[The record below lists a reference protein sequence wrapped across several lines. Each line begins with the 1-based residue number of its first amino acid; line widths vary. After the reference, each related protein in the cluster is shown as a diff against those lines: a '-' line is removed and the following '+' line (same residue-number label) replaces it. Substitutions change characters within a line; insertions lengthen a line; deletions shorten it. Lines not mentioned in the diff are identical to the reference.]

1 MTYNEPGYSSKEML
15 SPGVWVYRDVFKKD
29 LNLIDRVENLIAN
42 NSSNFRWAE
51 ATVGYMEKKPDY
63 RDCVDFKI
71 GEIKDER
78 MLQNPDF
85 QTLNDIWK
93 DSYMAQIDAVNDY
106 CNRYSC
112 KMDYWEVMNFIKYG
126 PGQHFQEHADH
137 GYSYSAT
144 VSLVGYPNDGYV
156 GGGLKF
162 PKLNLEIQPKAGDL
176 YIFPSTFLFSH
187 IALPVTE
194 GMKYSIVTMLD
205 YNDHAHNQEFMQM
218 RDKWVRDAQNKGI

>member
-1 MTYNEPGYSSKEML
+1 VTYNEPSYSSKEML

-42 NSSNFRWAE
+42 NSSNFKWAE

-162 PKLNLEIQPKAGDL
+162 PKLNIEIQPKAGDL

-218 RDKWVRDAQNKGI
+218 RDRWVRDAQNKGI

>member
-1 MTYNEPGYSSKEML
+1 MSYSSKEML
-15 SPGVWVYRDVFKKD
+15 YPGVWVYRDVFKKEFD
-29 LNLIDRVENLIAN
+29 LIGRVEQLISN
-42 NSSNFRWAE
+42 NTSNFKWAE

-71 GEIKDER
+71 GEIKDPSL
-78 MLQNPDF
+78 LQYPDF

-93 DSYMAQIDAVNDY
+93 DAYLAQIDAVNDY
-106 CNRYSC
+106 CDRYSC

-144 VSLVGYPNDGYV
+144 VSLVGYPNEGYV

-194 GMKYSIVTMLD
+194 GIKYSIVTMLD

-218 RDKWVRDAQNKGI
+218 RERWVRDAQNKSV

>member
-1 MTYNEPGYSSKEML
+1 ML

>member
-1 MTYNEPGYSSKEML
+1 ML

-42 NSSNFRWAE
+42 NSSNFKWAE

-162 PKLNLEIQPKAGDL
+162 PKLNIEIQPKAGDL

-218 RDKWVRDAQNKGI
+218 RDRWVRDAQNKGI

>member
-1 MTYNEPGYSSKEML
+1 
-15 SPGVWVYRDVFKKD
+15 
-29 LNLIDRVENLIAN
+29 
-42 NSSNFRWAE
+42 
-51 ATVGYMEKKPDY
+51 MEKKPDY

-162 PKLNLEIQPKAGDL
+162 PKLNIEIQPKAGDL

-218 RDKWVRDAQNKGI
+218 RDRWVRDAQNKGI